1 MDKKVLSHYNSAE
14 GLADY
19 TNKFKRRWTE
29 RINNR
34 HEQQLIRRLLRSASI
49 TNVDGIALDLPCGY
63 GRLYPIVR
71 EVCQQVVESDWSFP
85 LLSATKASQH
95 SEQPAGNESGYVR
108 ATVMSLPFIDGAF
121 KFVLSVR
128 LCHHIREHQERIQ
141 YFKELMRVSSGF
153 LIATY
158 FDSRSF
164 KNRWYEIRRRFNRK
178 RPKWTLDYQEVE
190 ELSRANG
197 FEIVAS
203 LWLSRFFSGHR
214 YVLLRKIDARPV
226 A

>member
-1 MDKKVLSHYNSAE
+1 MDKKILSHYNSAE

-19 TNKFKRRWTE
+19 TNKFKRHWTE
-29 RINNR
+29 RLNNR

-49 TNVDGIALDLPCGY
+49 TTVDGVALDLPCGY

-71 EVCQQVVESDWSFP
+71 EVCQHVVESDWSFP
-85 LLSATKASQH
+85 LLSASKACRQ
-95 SEQPAGNESGYVR
+95 SEHQTCNGTGYVR

-128 LCHHIREHQERIQ
+128 LCHHIREHQERIL

-158 FDSRSF
+158 FDSQSI
-164 KNRWYEIRRRFNRK
+164 KNRWYEYRRRFNGK

-214 YVLLRKIDARPV
+214 YVLLRKMNARPLV
-226 A
+226 

>member
-1 MDKKVLSHYNSAE
+1 MDKKVLAHYNSAK

-19 TNKFKRRWTE
+19 TTKFQRHWTE

-34 HEQQLIRRLLRSASI
+34 HEQRLIKRLLRFASI
-49 TNVDGIALDLPCGY
+49 TTVNGFALDLPCGY

-71 EVCQQVVESDWSFP
+71 EVCHHVVEGDWSFP
-85 LLSATKASQH
+85 LLSAAKSNQ
-95 SEQPAGNESGYVR
+95 QAGNATGYVR
-108 ATVMSLPFIDGAF
+108 ATAMSLPFIDSAF
-121 KFVLSVR
+121 DFVLSVR

-141 YFKELMRVSSGF
+141 YLKELMRVSGRF
-153 LIATY
+153 LLVTY
-158 FDSRSF
+158 FDYQSI
-164 KNRWYEIRRRFNRK
+164 KNRWYEYRRRFNGK
-178 RPKWTLDYQEVE
+178 RAKWTLDYKEVE

-214 YVLLRKIDARPV
+214 YVLLRKSNALPLL
-226 A
+226 